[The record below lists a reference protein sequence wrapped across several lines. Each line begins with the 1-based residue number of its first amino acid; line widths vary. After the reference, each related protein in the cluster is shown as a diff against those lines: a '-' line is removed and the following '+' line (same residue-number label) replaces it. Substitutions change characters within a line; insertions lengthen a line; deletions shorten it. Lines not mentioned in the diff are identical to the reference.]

1 MFRPTVSV
9 VLVALLVAIAGP
21 PAGATPARPSDD
33 PTTAKSADGADKAE
47 AAVTWPKEVMVE
59 MPKDPVQRRAKIREL
74 RREHGRVVRTVA
86 SRLRSRPGLDFERTS
101 VKNVLEYL
109 AEIGNFSVIFD
120 TALEEQG
127 IDLEAQTVTLKVSG
141 ITYEKAIE
149 LILPQ
154 GVGYRIGPGY
164 VLVTT
169 MEKSWLPLIT
179 KSYSVRLHLARI
191 PDFDDAPRFNIGDVT
206 QATAQ
211 AASGGGGGGFNLFD
225 DIGGTPEEKQVATP
239 EELMDIIKRLVS
251 NDNDRRIAPW
261 ADMGGPASIEYL
273 NGRLVVNQTDHGHRA
288 VWRIL
293 TMLE

>member
-9 VLVALLVAIAGP
+9 VLVALLVAAAGS
-21 PAGATPARPSDD
+21 PASATPARPSGDA
-33 PTTAKSADGADKAE
+33 TAAKPADGAEKAE

-59 MPKDPVQRRAKIREL
+59 MPKDPVQRRAKIRQL

-127 IDLEAQTVTLKVSG
+127 IDLEATTVTLKVSG

-164 VLVTT
+164 VLITT

-191 PDFDDAPRFNIGDVT
+191 PDFDDAPRFDVGDVT
-206 QATAQ
+206 TAAAQ
-211 AASGGGGGGFNLFD
+211 AASGGGGGFD
-225 DIGGTPEEKQVATP
+225 IFGQGGPDTDQEKQVATP
-239 EELMDIIKRLVS
+239 EELIDIIKRLVS